1 MVGLKRNLQRVLVLC
16 LFVFVAACSEET
28 KQEVNSDPVTFN
40 AGDECHVC
48 GMLVIEWPGP
58 KGQSINMQSGETLK
72 FCSTTDLF
80 SWWLQP
86 ENKTVQAQ
94 IYVHDMAKSEWAHPA
109 DEYLIDARE
118 AWYVV
123 GSDLIGAMGPT
134 LVSFADEAAA
144 LELATKSG
152 GRVLRF
158 DDIDLSILQE
168 IGQAGHKYAE
178 DHGKKIRESM
188 GVEHSQSEAN

>member
-1 MVGLKRNLQRVLVLC
+1 MVAIKQTFQRVLMLC
-16 LFVFVAACSEET
+16 LFIFVAACSEEA
-28 KQEVNSDPVTFN
+28 KQEINTDPVTFK
-40 AGDECHVC
+40 AGDECIVC
-48 GMLVIEWPGP
+48 GMLVTEWPGT
-58 KGQSINMQSGETLK
+58 KGQSINKQTGETLK

-86 ENKTVQAQ
+86 ENKTVKAQ
-94 IYVHDMAKSEWAHPA
+94 IYVHDSAKIDWANPS
-109 DEYLIDARE
+109 DEHLIDGRD

-134 LVSFADEAAA
+134 LVSFAEEADA
-144 LELATKSG
+144 LELAAKRG

-158 DDIDLSILQE
+158 DDIDLYVLQE

-178 DHGKKIRESM
+178 DHGKQIRESM
-188 GVEHSQSEAN
+188 GVSHSEDEAE